1 MLETHLLFLPYWHI
15 LDLFIAGI
23 WTRPPQ
29 NGQKSRACQGP
40 KSATSRLTVRH
51 LSSSFLNKQTLK

>member
-1 MLETHLLFLPYWHI
+1 MLETHLLFLPYWQI

-29 NGQKSRACQGP
+29 NGQNQGP
-40 KSATSRLTVRH
+40 VRDQNQQ
-51 LSSSFLNKQTLK
+51 LAD